1 MPKDHF
7 GRDLEMVFFFAV
19 LGRLLSRSAWGR
31 AFVCTV
37 DDLSRRLIQ
46 QAVFKGVLGVVLL
59 PVGQYGLFFALLPV
73 GQYGLFFA
81 LLPVGQYGLKL
92 RF

>member
-1 MPKDHF
+1 MFSSRILSIFIDILIF
-7 GRDLEMVFFFAV
+7 LFFA
-19 LGRLLSRSAWGR
+19 
-31 AFVCTV
+31 
-37 DDLSRRLIQ
+37 
-46 QAVFKGVLGVVLL
+46 LL